1 MNKQNSFNYI
11 WPTLFGSFYN
21 SEHQKIKYELIN
33 FFEKYKIENPSGRK
47 AGENL
52 KLYESKYDLH
62 RQNNEIIQ
70 NVFKNF
76 IVKSF
81 FETAKEANKNY
92 LGQFSNSQLA
102 VNITDAWFIHY
113 EKGGFVAPHA
123 HGDCS
128 WCCVYYVQLGEN
140 ASRKNGGTY
149 FQKPYPARSTFDF
162 GAFYNKET
170 SVDMYPE
177 EGKMLVWPSYLMHG
191 SYPYDGKNDRIIISA
206 NARISVMQDGK
217 AVRSI

>member
-11 WPTLFGSFYN
+11 WPTLFGSFFN
-21 SEHQKIKYELIN
+21 PEHKKIKEQLITY
-33 FFEKYKIENPSGRK
+33 FEAYKKNNPIGRK
-47 AGENL
+47 SGENL
-52 KLYESKYDLH
+52 RLYESKYDLH
-62 RQNNEIIQ
+62 RQNNEVIQ

-92 LGQFSNSQLA
+92 LNQFKDSQLG
-102 VNITDAWFIHY
+102 VTITDAWFIHY

-128 WCCVYYVQLGEN
+128 WCCVYYVQLGED

-170 SVDMYPE
+170 SIDMH
-177 EGKMLVWPSYLMHG
+177 LSLIH
-191 SYPYDGKNDRIIISA
+191 I
-206 NARISVMQDGK
+206 
-217 AVRSI
+217 

>member
-21 SEHQKIKYELIN
+21 SEHQNIKYELIN

-70 NVFKNF
+70 NFFKNF

-81 FETAKEANKNY
+81 FETELIFKN
-92 LGQFSNSQLA
+92 LIQQDPLL
-102 VNITDAWFIHY
+102 ILELFII
-113 EKGGFVAPHA
+113 KKL
-123 HGDCS
+123 
-128 WCCVYYVQLGEN
+128 Q
-140 ASRKNGGTY
+140 
-149 FQKPYPARSTFDF
+149 
-162 GAFYNKET
+162 
-170 SVDMYPE
+170 
-177 EGKMLVWPSYLMHG
+177 
-191 SYPYDGKNDRIIISA
+191 
-206 NARISVMQDGK
+206 
-217 AVRSI
+217 

>member
-1 MNKQNSFNYI
+1 MSKQNNFNYI

-21 SEHQKIKYELIN
+21 SEHQNIKHKLIN
-33 FFEKYKIENPSGRK
+33 FFEKYKKENPSGRK

-52 KLYESKYDLH
+52 RLYESNYNLH

-92 LGQFSNSQLA
+92 LGQFNNSQLA

-128 WCCVYYVQLGEN
+128 WCCVYYVQLGKN

-206 NARISVMQDGK
+206 NARVSVMQDGK
-217 AVRSI
+217 AIRSI